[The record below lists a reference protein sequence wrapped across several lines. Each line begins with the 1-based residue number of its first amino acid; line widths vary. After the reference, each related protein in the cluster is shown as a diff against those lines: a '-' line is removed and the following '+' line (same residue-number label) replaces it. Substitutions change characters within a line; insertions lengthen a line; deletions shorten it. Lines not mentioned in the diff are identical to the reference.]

1 MILRSN
7 PLAAPRPTGTR
18 SVVAIASHP
27 LHATAVHFPIAYVF
41 AGLGADLA
49 FWWTGDPFW
58 ARLALWA
65 IGAGF
70 FIGCAAAVFGT
81 LEFMLVKE
89 IRRFVAS
96 WGHFLAGITLLAIA
110 AANWWGRVA
119 DPEAGALPWGLFL
132 SAVSAAAVGWAGMLG
147 GKLVYE
153 HNVATQQEKDS
164 QPWR

>member
-1 MILRSN
+1 MTLRTN
-7 PLAAPRPTGTR
+7 PLAAPRPRATR

-27 LHATAVHFPIAYVF
+27 LHATTVHFPIAYLM
-41 AGLGADLA
+41 AGLGADA
-49 FWWTGDPFW
+49 AYWWTGDAFW

-70 FIGCAAAVFGT
+70 FMGCIAAVFGT

-89 IRRFVAS
+89 IRRFTTS
-96 WGHFLAGITLLAIA
+96 WGHFLAGITLVSIA

-132 SAVSAAAVGWAGMLG
+132 SAVSAAAVGWAGILG
-147 GKLVYE
+147 GTLVYE
-153 HNVATQQEKDS
+153 HNVATYQEKKEE
-164 QPWR
+164 